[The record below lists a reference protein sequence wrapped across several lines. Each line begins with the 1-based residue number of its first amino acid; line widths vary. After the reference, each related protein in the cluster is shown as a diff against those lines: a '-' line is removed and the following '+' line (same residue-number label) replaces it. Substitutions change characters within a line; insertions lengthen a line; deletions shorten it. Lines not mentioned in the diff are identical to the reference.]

1 MKKKINY
8 QQSDFTHTQHIDDK
22 NINKQSNVNK
32 YFFHTNGVGGMIFLR
47 IFAIGKNINQSIVYI
62 MEINITEENFNQV
75 LAENP
80 VVMVDFGAT
89 WCGPCKAL
97 APVVEEIA
105 KEYEGRAAICKADV
119 EECPSIAAQ
128 FRIRNVPT
136 VLFFKNGEAKDKSVG
151 LVQKSTL
158 TDKID
163 ALL

>member
-1 MKKKINY
+1 
-8 QQSDFTHTQHIDDK
+8 
-22 NINKQSNVNK
+22 
-32 YFFHTNGVGGMIFLR
+32 MIFLC
-47 IFAIGKNINQSIVYI
+47 IFAVGKNTNLIHQYN

-105 KEYEGRAAICKADV
+105 AEYEGRAAICKADV
-119 EECPSIAAQ
+119 EECPTIAAQ

-136 VLFFKNGEAKDKSVG
+136 VLFFKNGEPKDKSVG

-158 TDKID
+158 TEKLD

>member
-1 MKKKINY
+1 MLYK
-8 QQSDFTHTQHIDDK
+8 
-22 NINKQSNVNK
+22 V
-32 YFFHTNGVGGMIFLR
+32 YFFAYFCSQEFIKP
-47 IFAIGKNINQSIVYI
+47 IIQYI
-62 MEINITEENFNQV
+62 MEINITEENFKQV

-97 APVVEEIA
+97 APIVEEIA
-105 KEYEGRAAICKADV
+105 NEYEGKAAICKADV

-128 FRIRNVPT
+128 YRIRNVPT
-136 VLFFKNGEAKDKSVG
+136 VLFFKNGEPKDKSVG

-158 TDKID
+158 TEKID